1 MLMLESRNAIG
12 TRFISAYRYMVC
24 QHILVE
30 RGGGKELEQKKG
42 RRRRWRQVG
51 GWQRVGDG
59 GWSGEGDRDRRRTR
73 ECSWVLSGLLSLEFR
88 KTGKKKKD
96 ESPKMGWPAFLF
108 MAGWYQ
114 LVRMKSK
121 SLARFLMSS
130 VSPSWKWTIFCSYVI
145 KIYNYLVILGRTFS
159 TMI

>member
-59 GWSGEGDRDRRRTR
+59 G
-73 ECSWVLSGLLSLEFR
+73 
-88 KTGKKKKD
+88 
-96 ESPKMGWPAFLF
+96 
-108 MAGWYQ
+108 
-114 LVRMKSK
+114 
-121 SLARFLMSS
+121 
-130 VSPSWKWTIFCSYVI
+130 
-145 KIYNYLVILGRTFS
+145 
-159 TMI
+159 